1 MALDSPYD
9 FLYNSQFPNPN
20 IGYQP
25 TYNLSGQN
33 YQFGGGLSGSDKG
46 YQFGGGLA
54 NNQGYQMSGGGG
66 GGAAKVA
73 GTAAN
78 LLGKANPWLMGGTA
92 VLGGIQAIGGLIGAA
107 KLAKEKLPEYTPNA
121 ATQQAYSDAAARAKF
136 GYSPEQVSA
145 FNANVGRTL
154 NADYQNAINMS
165 GGSLA
170 QAMVNRNTGQ
180 RLNAFN
186 QFAASDAQLQQA
198 NMRYR
203 DQTNQPI
210 QQMQN
215 QNTAYGGAIRS
226 GLTNIAGSF
235 NLAQSL
241 NA

>member
-1 MALDSPYD
+1 MYEDNPYSFGDYMGWDPQSMKMKAL
-9 FLYNSQFPNPN
+9 
-20 IGYQP
+20 P
-25 TYNLSGQN
+25 TA
-33 YQFGGGLSGSDKG
+33 KT
-46 YQFGGGLA
+46 LA
-54 NNQGYQMSGGGG
+54 AGGGG
-66 GGAAKVA
+66 VAGAAA
-73 GTAAN
+73 G

-121 ATQQAYSDAAARAKF
+121 ATQQAYADAAARAKF

-186 QFAASDAQLQQA
+186 QFASSDAQLQQA

-203 DQTNQPI
+203 DQTNQLI

-215 QNTAYGGAIRS
+215 QNTAYAMRRREMLEQAYGGAIRS

>member
-1 MALDSPYD
+1 MTLDDGSFNFTSSQYALPASAY
-9 FLYNSQFPNPN
+9 SSKVS
-20 IGYQP
+20 
-25 TYNLSGQN
+25 SG
-33 YQFGGGLSGSDKG
+33 FGQAL
-46 YQFGGGLA
+46 
-54 NNQGYQMSGGGG
+54 
-66 GGAAKVA
+66 
-73 GTAAN
+73 GTAGN

-215 QNTAYGGAIRS
+215 QNTAYAMRRREMLEQAYGGAIKS

-241 NA
+241 NAPIG